1 MNNLLLSSFPLT
13 INHVENLS
21 QCVIQC
27 SPFGVL
33 QFCNI
38 PLNDGGFI
46 IITIALRRQA
56 VQVLQCRNCG
66 LTDKN
71 GPILLGLVSF
81 HTKIQKIAGKNI
93 QQNNE
98 PDIGLVYLRQ
108 YGHSENKLTNKF
120 VESIVTDINMSPVQT
135 INLSGNEEI
144 EETLIES
151 PKLIFGSGDFCNS
164 KGKKLAL
171 YEKEL
176 RKENEKLKQIFTKIV
191 GGKDV
196 VALRSDLYA
205 IGQRAAK
212 LTEHIKILDEFLFYS
227 MSS

>member
-1 MNNLLLSSFPLT
+1 MSKLVGFLSIVIPKTKNMNKLLLSSFPLT
-13 INHVENLS
+13 INHVEILS

-46 IITIALRRQA
+46 IITIALRRRA

-98 PDIGLVYLRQ
+98 PDIGLFYLRQ

-151 PKLIFGSGDFCNS
+151 PKLIFESGDFCNS
-164 KGKKLAL
+164 KGKKMAL

-176 RKENEKLKQIFTKIV
+176 RKENEKL
-191 GGKDV
+191 
-196 VALRSDLYA
+196 
-205 IGQRAAK
+205 
-212 LTEHIKILDEFLFYS
+212 
-227 MSS
+227 

>member
-1 MNNLLLSSFPLT
+1 MSKLVGFLSIVIPKTKNMNKLLLSSFPLT
-13 INHVENLS
+13 INHVEILS

-27 SPFGVL
+27 SPFGDL

-120 VESIVTDINMSPVQT
+120 V
-135 INLSGNEEI
+135 
-144 EETLIES
+144 
-151 PKLIFGSGDFCNS
+151 
-164 KGKKLAL
+164 
-171 YEKEL
+171 
-176 RKENEKLKQIFTKIV
+176 
-191 GGKDV
+191 
-196 VALRSDLYA
+196 
-205 IGQRAAK
+205 
-212 LTEHIKILDEFLFYS
+212 
-227 MSS
+227 